1 MKAFLAIAKALSD
14 ETRVRALLSLEGGEL
29 CLCQVVDLLK
39 LSPSTVSKHMS
50 VLGHAGL
57 VARRRAGRWIY
68 YRLSGSTQAARAALR
83 WARRSLAGEKT
94 LADDARRVCR
104 IRGKDLNEVA
114 TCCYKE

>member
-1 MKAFLAIAKALSD
+1 MQSFLAIAKALSD
-14 ETRVRALLSLEGGEL
+14 ETRVRALLSLEEGEL
-29 CLCQVVDLLK
+29 CLCQVVELLK

-57 VARRRAGRWIY
+57 VARRREGRWIY
-68 YRLSGSTQAARAALR
+68 YRLSGSTPAARAALR

-94 LADDARRVCR
+94 LIDDSKRVCC